1 MLIGVNSHKG
11 KVREINEDSYNI
23 VSDNNGNV
31 IAFVIADGMGG
42 HNSGEVASKIAVD
55 CVTNKILDLSSL
67 LDENNLISDVL
78 VNIIQ
83 IANKDIYDNA
93 NNSADNFGMG
103 TTLIVA
109 APKDGKMHIGH
120 VGDSRAYRIR
130 DRKLHK
136 ITTDHSY
143 IEELLRNG
151 TINNEEAKIH
161 PKKNLITRALGSE
174 ELEVDYYFSDMEAG
188 DVFVFCTDG
197 LTNMVDEITIENICT
212 NMNEPQQAC
221 DELVELANIN
231 GGEDNIT
238 VIIVKI

>member
-11 KVREINEDSYNI
+11 IVREKNEDYYNI
-23 VSDNNGNV
+23 VSDSNGKV
-31 IAFVIADGMGG
+31 IAFIIADGMGG
-42 HNSGEVASKIAVD
+42 HNSGEVASKMAVD
-55 CVTNKILDLSSL
+55 CVTSKIKAYSEQVNED
-67 LDENNLISDVL
+67 DEFVSDAL

-83 IANKDIYDNA
+83 TANKDIFENA
-93 NNSADNFGMG
+93 QNCADNFGMG

-109 APKDGKMHIGH
+109 MPKTDKMHIGH

-130 DRKLHK
+130 EGKIHR

-151 TINNEEAKIH
+151 TINQEEAKIH

-174 ELEVDYYFSDMEAG
+174 ELEVDYYLSDLESG
-188 DVFVFCTDG
+188 DMFVFCTDG
-197 LTNMVDEITIENICT
+197 LTNMVDEETIENVCKT
-212 NMNEPQQAC
+212 YEPQQAS
-221 DELVELANIN
+221 DTLIELANNN

-238 VIIVKI
+238 VIVVKI

>member
-1 MLIGVNSHKG
+1 MQIGVNSHKG
-11 KVREINEDSYNI
+11 KVREINEDYFNI
-23 VSDNNGNV
+23 VSDVNDNV
-31 IAFVIADGMGG
+31 IAFIIADGMGG
-42 HNSGEVASKIAVD
+42 HNSGEVASKMAVD
-55 CVTNKILDLSSL
+55 CVTKKIKSLSVQDS
-67 LDENNLISDVL
+67 DEGLISDTL

-83 IANKDIYDNA
+83 IANKDIFEKAQNCI
-93 NNSADNFGMG
+93 DNFGMG

-109 APKDGKMHIGH
+109 MPVKDKMHIGH

-130 DRKLHK
+130 AGKIHR

-151 TINNEEAKIH
+151 TINHEEAKIH

-174 ELEVDYYFSDMEAG
+174 ELEVDYYMSDLKAE
-188 DVFVFCTDG
+188 DIFIFCTDG
-197 LTNMVDEITIENICT
+197 LTNMVDEETIEDICCNT
-212 NMNEPQQAC
+212 KEPQEAC
-221 DELVELANIN
+221 DQLIELANSN